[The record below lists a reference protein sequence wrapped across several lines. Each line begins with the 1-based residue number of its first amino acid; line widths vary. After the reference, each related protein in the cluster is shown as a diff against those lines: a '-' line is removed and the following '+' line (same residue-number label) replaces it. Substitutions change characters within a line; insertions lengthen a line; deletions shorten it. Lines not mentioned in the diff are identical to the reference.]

1 MSPVRHDPD
10 PTRRAA
16 DLTTGSTGDV
26 RSGGD
31 PTVLAA
37 PADVP
42 AAELGE
48 WRSLMAAR
56 PGMTPDDVAELED
69 HLLAEAHD
77 LRASGLSPEE
87 AFLIAVRRLGAQDEV
102 AREYGQVHSERLWR
116 QLVLASTPDTARRP
130 RGHAASGS
138 GPHLTGLDAVTDLG
152 GVGDLTDLGAVG
164 EVSRADAL
172 RDLVLALGLG
182 VLAGLAV
189 RLPAQFLHEGVDV
202 FYLRNLSLLVLPFL
216 VAYFLARP
224 GGRDRTGT
232 AVVVGAFA
240 VSATVVNLLPFS
252 PTGDTLFLTALHLP
266 LALVVIVG
274 FAHLGRRW
282 RRLEAWMD
290 WVRFLGELAV
300 YYALVALG
308 GAVVVGLLV
317 SIFTAIDV
325 APDVVTTVTWW
336 VVPMCAA
343 GAVLVCAW
351 LVERKRSVMENM
363 APVLTAVFTPVL
375 TIALLGF
382 LVVVAIT
389 GSPVGLHREVLIAFD
404 ALLVVVA
411 AVVLFTVS
419 ARRPDQPARTLD
431 WMQLVLVVAAIIA
444 DLLMLWAMSGRLI
457 EYGASPNKLASL
469 GANLLLL
476 VHLGGTAWHYG
487 RLLAGRRPSLVLERW
502 QCGVLPVFAVWAAVV
517 AFVFPPVFGY
527 R

>member
-10 PTRRAA
+10 PLRGVPDLAA
-16 DLTTGSTGDV
+16 GSAGDA
-26 RSGGD
+26 RSGAD
-31 PTVLAA
+31 PAA
-37 PADVP
+37 VPAVPAVP

-48 WRSLMAAR
+48 WRSLMTAR
-56 PGMTPDDVAELED
+56 AGMTPDDVAELED

-116 QLVLASTPDTARRP
+116 QLVLAPTPDAMRRP
-130 RGHAASGS
+130 REHGASGS
-138 GPHLTGLDAVTDLG
+138 GPHVTGVDAVS
-152 GVGDLTDLGAVG
+152 DLGAVG
-164 EVSRADAL
+164 DASRADAL
-172 RDLVLALGLG
+172 RDLALALGLG
-182 VLAGLAV
+182 ALAGLAV
-189 RLPAQFLHEGVDV
+189 RLPAQFLHTGVDV
-202 FYLRNLSLLVLPFL
+202 FYPRNLSLLVLPFL

-240 VSATVVNLLPFS
+240 VSATAVNLLPFS

-382 LVVVAIT
+382 LIVVAIT